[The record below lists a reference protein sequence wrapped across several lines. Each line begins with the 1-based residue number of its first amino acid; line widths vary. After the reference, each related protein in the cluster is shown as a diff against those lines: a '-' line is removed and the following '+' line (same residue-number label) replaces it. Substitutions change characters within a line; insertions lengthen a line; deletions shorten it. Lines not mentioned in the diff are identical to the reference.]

1 MWVLGIEVRLSG
13 STFTSL
19 SHLAG
24 STLFLMGLAR
34 TLHSPTPASQI
45 LGLQV
50 CSTTTPAHNE
60 MFDMTSQPLILRL
73 LLPSLTTSPRTQH
86 GSSL

>member
-13 STFTSL
+13 STSL

-60 MFDMTSQPLILRL
+60 MFDVTSQPLILRQ
-73 LLPSLTTSPRTQH
+73 LLPSLTKSPRTQC